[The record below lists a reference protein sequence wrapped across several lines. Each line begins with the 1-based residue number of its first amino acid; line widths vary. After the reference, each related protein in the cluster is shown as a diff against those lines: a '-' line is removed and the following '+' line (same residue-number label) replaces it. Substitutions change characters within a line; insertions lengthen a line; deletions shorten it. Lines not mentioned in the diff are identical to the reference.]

1 MSQEKIF
8 VGYVKVEEIPMKS
21 GGSFTRTRISFND
34 DHLKL
39 LMSHLNENGYVN
51 CNFNR
56 SKSGNEYLEID
67 TWKPSGSY
75 SSAPQQPEQYSPAPQ
90 PQQPRMVNTPMPSF
104 DGDTGDD
111 TPF

>member
-21 GGSFTRTRISFND
+21 GGSFTKTRISFND

-90 PQQPRMVNTPMPSF
+90 PQAPRSVNTPMPSF